1 MGESALPW
9 NTSVSED
16 DELHLGEEH
25 EDDAG
30 DHEDDKQGTKH
41 SWVDEL
47 EDQDEDE
54 DEIGF
59 EEG

>member
-1 MGESALPW
+1 M
-9 NTSVSED
+9 
-16 DELHLGEEH
+16 HLGEEH